1 MKEAAPAWCS
11 LCFTSI
17 KTLRRRLY
25 TLVLANGKLTDQEIS
40 VISGMPL
47 EEIQKLR
54 TQR

>member
-25 TLVLANGKLTDQEIS
+25 TLAWPWPSAYECSLCK
-40 VISGMPL
+40 VIFFAY
-47 EEIQKLR
+47 
-54 TQR
+54 